1 MKSFKKLVA
10 DIWKDESA
18 QGATEYILLLVAVVA
33 VVMLFR
39 DKIQSVLS
47 DKLGEL
53 SGNIGSFGK

>member
-1 MKSFKKLVA
+1 MKSFKKLMVNL
-10 DIWKDESA
+10 WKDESA

-39 DKIQSVLS
+39 TQITQALS

-53 SGNIGSFGK
+53 GGNISGFGK